1 MPDPI
6 SDMIQKDSE
15 RVRRAFGA
23 AATIISEELRNLP
36 RGAPERAAIF
46 RERMAAMTRGY
57 VPPETVLGMERLAAQ
72 IRSMRP
78 ERWIPFPR
86 FGKE

>member
-1 MPDPI
+1 MADPI

-23 AATIISEELRNLP
+23 AATIISEELRNFP
-36 RGAPERAAIF
+36 RGMPEKATIF

-57 VPPETVLGMERLAAQ
+57 VAPETVLGMERLAAQ
-72 IRSMRP
+72 IRAMRP

-86 FGKE
+86 FKER